1 MNFKRNFLILSEDK
15 VVIDAKINNIL
26 SNIKDHDS
34 QLIKYDLEMTSL
46 YNVIEELDTYD
57 FLSNCKI
64 VVCYNCSFLEG
75 ASNDDIKYLDKY
87 LNNPSNNYLILVAS
101 KLSEKK
107 EIKKLLVNMEI
118 IDSKFSSEILIKS
131 RLNNFSMDNKTVKYF
146 AEYCLYNNEKI
157 INELDKIKLYK
168 IDEENKNISI
178 NDINMLVA
186 KDYDENVFDLVNA
199 IAKRD
204 NNKIFEIYYRIV
216 KSEKDIVGLLAGI
229 SSQLRLLYCVKLLND
244 DRISVNEIS
253 KMLNVKFRAVTIALE
268 NCCNFSYRKLIM
280 LLNDLSDLDYK
291 IKSSDISSSLAFEMF
306 LLKI

>member
-118 IDSKFSSEILIKS
+118 VDSKFSSEILIKS

-268 NCCNFSYRKLIM
+268 NCCNFSYKKLIM

>member
-26 SNIKDHDS
+26 SNIKDYDS

-101 KLSEKK
+101 KLKKKK

-118 IDSKFSSEILIKS
+118 VDSKFSSEILIKS

>member
-118 IDSKFSSEILIKS
+118 VDSKFSSEILIKS
-131 RLNNFSMDNKTVKYF
+131 RLNNFSMDNKTIKYF

>member
-118 IDSKFSSEILIKS
+118 VDSKFSSEILIKS

>member
-46 YNVIEELDTYD
+46 YNVVEELDTYD

-118 IDSKFSSEILIKS
+118 VDSKFSSEILIKS

>member
-118 IDSKFSSEILIKS
+118 VDSKFSSEILIKS

-291 IKSSDISSSLAFEMF
+291 IKSSDISSSVAFEMF

>member
-26 SNIKDHDS
+26 SNIKDYDS

-118 IDSKFSSEILIKS
+118 VDSKFSSEILIKS

>member
-75 ASNDDIKYLDKY
+75 ASNDDIKYLYKY

-118 IDSKFSSEILIKS
+118 VDSKFSSEILIKS